1 MFPSR
6 VAKTMA
12 EKKEVVT
19 WIENRGK
26 TPAKAASHFQNERG
40 WKISAAQVR
49 YLWKQKD
56 SIKNVHIS
64 NLRLKDARAKPRLT
78 DVEDM
83 TFDQV
88 LFLRSEKNKV
98 SRGMIADMGENL
110 AQSELRDDSFA
121 GSCKWVDG
129 FMRRYALSL
138 RQTTNL
144 TALTGDVLTDR
155 AVSFMTFLGPRIGS
169 LSLNHTILMGETAV
183 YFESPRRQT
192 IDTTCPP
199 RRAQVNWVCLYES
212 DRCTDYVSVWSF
224 RLTSRAEAAVVSR
237 ARAAVAACARAAART
252 LAAAVYRAQAAAP
265 ACAQAAAVSRARAT
279 AAARVQAAAAARAQL
294 LLPPVLVS

>member
-1 MFPSR
+1 MSPSR

-56 SIKNVHIS
+56 SIKNAHIS

-110 AQSELRDDSFA
+110 AQSDLRDDGLA

-155 AVSFMTFLGPRIGS
+155 AVSFMTFLGPRIARSTHHCLIGYYLCDATRIS
-169 LSLNHTILMGETAV
+169 CNDGIPCSVKRLS
-183 YFESPRRQT
+183 R
-192 IDTTCPP
+192 
-199 RRAQVNWVCLYES
+199 
-212 DRCTDYVSVWSF
+212 
-224 RLTSRAEAAVVSR
+224 
-237 ARAAVAACARAAART
+237 
-252 LAAAVYRAQAAAP
+252 
-265 ACAQAAAVSRARAT
+265 
-279 AAARVQAAAAARAQL
+279 
-294 LLPPVLVS
+294 

>member
-1 MFPSR
+1 MSPSR

-12 EKKEVVT
+12 GKKEVVT

-26 TPAKAASHFQNERG
+26 TPAKATSHFQNERG

-49 YLWKQKD
+49 YLWKQMD
-56 SIKNVHIS
+56 SIKNAHIS
-64 NLRLKDARAKPRLT
+64 KIRLKDARAKPRLT

-98 SRGMIADMGENL
+98 SRGMIADMSKNL

-121 GSCKWVDG
+121 GSSKWVDG

-144 TALTGDVLTDR
+144 SALTGNLLIDR
-155 AVSFMTFLGPRIGS
+155 AVSFMTFLGSCIGS
-169 LSLNHTILMGETAV
+169 LSLNHTKSHQITP
-183 YFESPRRQT
+183 S
-192 IDTTCPP
+192 
-199 RRAQVNWVCLYES
+199 
-212 DRCTDYVSVWSF
+212 
-224 RLTSRAEAAVVSR
+224 
-237 ARAAVAACARAAART
+237 
-252 LAAAVYRAQAAAP
+252 
-265 ACAQAAAVSRARAT
+265 
-279 AAARVQAAAAARAQL
+279 
-294 LLPPVLVS
+294 